1 MPEMPLWV
9 GITVATA
16 LLFAFMNG
24 FHDTANAIATSVLTR
39 ALSIRQAIVFA
50 SGLNFLGALV
60 SIKVATTI
68 GKGIV
73 DPSNTTNTVVLS
85 ALIGGIAWLFITWYF
100 GLPTS
105 CSHALVGGVVGAVL
119 ADHTTLHTATGTLG
133 WTLNYGVLQVAG
145 LEKILMALLLSP
157 IFGVVFALILMIA
170 LLHVFGRCAPSLLN
184 RHFRRLQVMSAG
196 FMAFSHG
203 SNDAQQVMGV
213 ITLTLVSSG
222 ILGTFAVPLWVKVI
236 SATAM
241 ALGTAVGGWR
251 IIKTVGRKVMELKP
265 IHGFAAET
273 AAASVIQ
280 LATHFGAPVS
290 TTHVISTAIMGVG
303 MSHRLTAV
311 RWGVVGQIV
320 GAWILTMPMAML
332 FAALTYWLIHGW
344 L

>member
-1 MPEMPLWV
+1 MPDLPIWV
-9 GITVATA
+9 WVTVAVA
-16 LLFAFMNG
+16 LTFDFMNG

-50 SGLNFLGALV
+50 SGLNFLGAVV
-60 SIKVATTI
+60 SVRVAATI

-73 DPSNTTNTVVLS
+73 DPADTSHTVVLA
-85 ALIGGIAWLFITWYF
+85 ALLGGITWLLITWYL

-105 CSHALVGGVVGAVL
+105 CSHALVGGVIGAVL
-119 ADHTTLHTATGTLG
+119 ADHTTLQAGGGMLG
-133 WTLNYGVLQVAG
+133 WGVNYGVLQYAG
-145 LEKILMALLLSP
+145 LTKIFVSLLLSP
-157 IFGVVFALILMIA
+157 IFGVIVGVALMIT
-170 LLHVFGRCAPSLLN
+170 LLHIFGHCAPAALN
-184 RHFRRLQVMSAG
+184 RHFKRFQIMSAG

-203 SNDAQQVMGV
+203 SNDAQQVMGI
-213 ITLTLVSSG
+213 ITLTLVASG
-222 ILGTFAVPLWVKVI
+222 ALGTFIVPFWVKVC

-241 ALGTAVGGWR
+241 ALGTAAGGWR

-280 LATHFGAPVS
+280 FATHFGAPVS

-303 MSHRLTAV
+303 LSHRLTAV

-320 GAWILTMPMAML
+320 GAWILTLPMSM
-332 FAALTYWLIHGW
+332 FFGALAHWIIHNWL
-344 L
+344 

>member
-1 MPEMPLWV
+1 MPEMPVWV
-9 GITVATA
+9 CITIAFA
-16 LLFAFMNG
+16 LIFDFMNG

-73 DPSNTTNTVVLS
+73 DPADTTHTVILS
-85 ALIGGIAWLFITWYF
+85 ALVGGIVWLLITWYF

-105 CSHALVGGVVGAVL
+105 CSHTLVGGVVGAVL
-119 ADHTTLHTATGTLG
+119 ADHTTVASATGTLG

-145 LEKILMALLLSP
+145 LKKIFISLLLSP
-157 IFGVVFALILMIA
+157 VFGIIFAVILMIV
-170 LLHVFGRCAPSLLN
+170 LLHVFGRCAPSRLN

-203 SNDAQQVMGV
+203 SNDAQQVMGI

-222 ILGTFAVPLWVKVI
+222 VLGTFIVPLWVKVA
-236 SATAM
+236 SASAM

-290 TTHVISTAIMGVG
+290 TTHVISTSIMGVG
-303 MSHRLTAV
+303 LSHRLTAV

-320 GAWILTMPMAML
+320 GAWILTMPMAMV
-332 FAALTYWLIHGW
+332 FGALTYWLIHGW